1 MEFKKP
7 IYPIEQWNI
16 TETEFKKENNY
27 RNETTFALSNGY
39 IGTRGTFEEAYP
51 FDVDTGLEGNFV
63 NGFYESNEIRY
74 GEANFGSPLLS
85 QSLLNLPNLKEIHV
99 ILDGEEFTMEQG
111 EVKEYARTLHMKDGI
126 LERKLTWTASSGKMT
141 EIHIFRLVSFARKN
155 IMAIRYQV
163 RPVNYAGTVEFVLDH
178 TGEFYFIEMNTR
190 IQVEHP
196 ITEMVSD
203 VDLVREQIRVAAGLP
218 LGFTQEDIHIKG
230 HAIECRVNAEDPT
243 RNFAPSP
250 ARIDF
255 LHVPGGMGVRV
266 DTGIYQGYTVPA
278 QYDSLIAK
286 LDVWAPTRLEALR
299 RCRRALEELIVEGPA
314 TNIDLLHQVMYHPQ
328 FIHGTYTTS
337 FMDEHLQEI
346 LGWDAEQKKVSA

>member
-1 MEFKKP
+1 M
-7 IYPIEQWNI
+7 
-16 TETEFKKENNY
+16 
-27 RNETTFALSNGY
+27 
-39 IGTRGTFEEAYP
+39 
-51 FDVDTGLEGNFV
+51 
-63 NGFYESNEIRY
+63 
-74 GEANFGSPLLS
+74 
-85 QSLLNLPNLKEIHV
+85 
-99 ILDGEEFTMEQG
+99 
-111 EVKEYARTLHMKDGI
+111 
-126 LERKLTWTASSGKMT
+126 
-141 EIHIFRLVSFARKN
+141 
-155 IMAIRYQV
+155 
-163 RPVNYAGTVEFVLDH
+163 
-178 TGEFYFIEMNTR
+178 
-190 IQVEHP
+190 
-196 ITEMVSD
+196 
-203 VDLVREQIRVAAGLP
+203 
-218 LGFTQEDIHIKG
+218 
-230 HAIECRVNAEDPT
+230 

-346 LGWDAEQKKVSA
+346 LDWNGEQKKVGA